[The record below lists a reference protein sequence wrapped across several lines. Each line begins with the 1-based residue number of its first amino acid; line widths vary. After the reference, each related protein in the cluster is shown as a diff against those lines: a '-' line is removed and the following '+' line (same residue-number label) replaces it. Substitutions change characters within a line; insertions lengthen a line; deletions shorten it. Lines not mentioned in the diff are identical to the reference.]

1 MGYVGILLITMN
13 RMIETNARVS
23 AGMLQL
29 ICFVWTFAFAVWIRW
44 HDADCDEQKD
54 EEECMSFRWG
64 GIVQLVVQ
72 TGSVLWPHTRQ

>member
-1 MGYVGILLITMN
+1 MRCHGQFV
-13 RMIETNARVS
+13 
-23 AGMLQL
+23 
-29 ICFVWTFAFAVWIRW
+29 VWTFAFSVWIRW
-44 HDADCDEQKD
+44 HDADWDEQKD

>member
-1 MGYVGILLITMN
+1 MMGYVGISLI
-13 RMIETNARVS
+13 ARVS
-23 AGMLQL
+23 VAKPWS
-29 ICFVWTFAFAVWIRW
+29 ICCMGIFAFAFWIRW
-44 HDADCDEQKD
+44 HDTDCDEQKD

>member
-1 MGYVGILLITMN
+1 MHEFPV
-13 RMIETNARVS
+13 RCQSQFV
-23 AGMLQL
+23 
-29 ICFVWTFAFAVWIRW
+29 VWTFAFAVW
-44 HDADCDEQKD
+44 HDAYCDEQKD